1 MFLKRLLSVT
11 KKETVSN
18 VSTKTAQTD
27 NNMKD
32 LLLSM
37 LADYGLREVPGIHS
51 NPKII
56 EFFDELGY
64 DVDDD
69 SLTAWCLSG
78 DIEILTEHGFVRLD
92 KAHEGSVAQLN
103 TENHS
108 IEWVNP
114 VRWIAKDYV
123 GEVYDINKSNINLTC
138 DPNHQIYGR
147 WSYSNKYF
155 KKAIKDISLHGVDI
169 PPINSG
175 ASGYNIT
182 DNDLILLAAYLSDG
196 HKKYNRI
203 NFKIS
208 KPHKIEALNKLNYT
222 WSRLDNKRYGNRKL
236 LTLYS
241 FVVPDVFKDI
251 LKGTKTLEWEFI
263 KSLSQRQCKLFTD
276 SYSLFD
282 GTRTGKTKTLFTS
295 DKELADSLCYI
306 ATMAGYRT
314 TPFETKMVSKNCLID
329 KLFNIYI
336 SNNKHKRIRK
346 NDIKKR
352 HFEGKLYCVEVPSG
366 VFIIKD
372 RLGNI
377 LPTGNCS
384 AAIAYYAKENGYEY
398 NKSLLARDW
407 LKYGEVVL
415 QPSPGDVVVFWR
427 DKPDSWKGHVGLFIS
442 QDVHNIYTLGGNQ
455 NNSISISPYPQER
468 LLGYRRLKK
477 TNLST
482 Q

>member
-1 MFLKRLLSVT
+1 MFLKGLLSIT

-69 SLTAWCLSG
+69 SFTAW
-78 DIEILTEHGFVRLD
+78 
-92 KAHEGSVAQLN
+92 
-103 TENHS
+103 
-108 IEWVNP
+108 
-114 VRWIAKDYV
+114 
-123 GEVYDINKSNINLTC
+123 
-138 DPNHQIYGR
+138 
-147 WSYSNKYF
+147 
-155 KKAIKDISLHGVDI
+155 
-169 PPINSG
+169 
-175 ASGYNIT
+175 
-182 DNDLILLAAYLSDG
+182 
-196 HKKYNRI
+196 
-203 NFKIS
+203 
-208 KPHKIEALNKLNYT
+208 
-222 WSRLDNKRYGNRKL
+222 
-236 LTLYS
+236 
-241 FVVPDVFKDI
+241 
-251 LKGTKTLEWEFI
+251 
-263 KSLSQRQCKLFTD
+263 
-276 SYSLFD
+276 
-282 GTRTGKTKTLFTS
+282 
-295 DKELADSLCYI
+295 
-306 ATMAGYRT
+306 
-314 TPFETKMVSKNCLID
+314 
-329 KLFNIYI
+329 
-336 SNNKHKRIRK
+336 
-346 NDIKKR
+346 
-352 HFEGKLYCVEVPSG
+352 
-366 VFIIKD
+366 
-372 RLGNI
+372 
-377 LPTGNCS
+377 CS

-477 TNLST
+477 TNLCG
-482 Q
+482 